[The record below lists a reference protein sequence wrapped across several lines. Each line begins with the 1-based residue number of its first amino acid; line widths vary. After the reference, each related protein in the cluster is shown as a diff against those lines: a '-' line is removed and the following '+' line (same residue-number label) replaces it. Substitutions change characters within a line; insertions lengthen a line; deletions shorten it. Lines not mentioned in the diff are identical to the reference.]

1 VSVAFALSTLDRS
14 FLLAYHDRDTE
25 DPMTCSTMPDVAR
38 VLCHVAL
45 SRSQEG
51 CPRADVVRQLA
62 EAALARCATL
72 PTAAETT
79 ALLFDAGVHK

>member
-1 VSVAFALSTLDRS
+1 M
-14 FLLAYHDRDTE
+14 Y
-25 DPMTCSTMPDVAR
+25 CSTMPDVAR

-62 EAALARCATL
+62 EAALARCALT
-72 PTAAETT
+72 PTAAQVTV
-79 ALLFDAGVHK
+79 LLYDAGVHK